1 MKYFKIKNLTLFIFI
16 IFFNLWSNPN
26 LTPHENGD
34 SPGYVS
40 LANNFSDE
48 KANDL
53 RSFGYPL
60 LIKFSMILD
69 FDNWK
74 KVLVLTQIFL
84 HAFSMFILYLG
95 LIKINYNENL
105 ALLLSLIIG
114 IHPALIVYTNYL
126 IAESFMGFV
135 LILYWF
141 IGISIIKTKF
151 SSLNIFFLGFI
162 SSFAYMV
169 KAVWILGFTTFIFPL
184 MYLVKNKKKIILPLI
199 LLTFAHFSLPIFWES
214 FKAKTNTNNEKFRY
228 QSIVV
233 NINMAAVRIGLI
245 ESAKGT
251 DLYKKIDSLGYMDL
265 AKQCNGK
272 DDGRFR
278 TIYHSIDFM
287 DRYDLE
293 FTKDILENSLL
304 EFTCGQLINIYRI
317 FSDRTHLPGYDAFKY
332 MPHKLKYLYFS
343 IYNFFY
349 RPLLFLLLIFGVFL
363 NFKNTGQR
371 GMIIFNYSILVYFS
385 LVLSLFTIAPVHMI
399 RMRIPIEFLIV
410 IHSISPVINYFREL
424 DFLSDNK
431 IFKYF

>member
-169 KAVWILGFTTFIFPL
+169 KAVWI
-184 MYLVKNKKKIILPLI
+184 
-199 LLTFAHFSLPIFWES
+199 
-214 FKAKTNTNNEKFRY
+214 
-228 QSIVV
+228 
-233 NINMAAVRIGLI
+233 
-245 ESAKGT
+245 
-251 DLYKKIDSLGYMDL
+251 
-265 AKQCNGK
+265 
-272 DDGRFR
+272 
-278 TIYHSIDFM
+278 
-287 DRYDLE
+287 
-293 FTKDILENSLL
+293 
-304 EFTCGQLINIYRI
+304 
-317 FSDRTHLPGYDAFKY
+317 
-332 MPHKLKYLYFS
+332 
-343 IYNFFY
+343 
-349 RPLLFLLLIFGVFL
+349 
-363 NFKNTGQR
+363 
-371 GMIIFNYSILVYFS
+371 
-385 LVLSLFTIAPVHMI
+385 
-399 RMRIPIEFLIV
+399 
-410 IHSISPVINYFREL
+410 
-424 DFLSDNK
+424 
-431 IFKYF
+431 